1 MPKSKRKTPTPN
13 DLDKKYESLKRH
25 HAAKA
30 LGGDRL
36 LTLAELLCKLDNVS
50 DSGDGWSA
58 RCPAHPDT
66 NNSLSV
72 HISWGGKFLM
82 KCHRGCEFDEI
93 VESAR
98 MMPQEMFTT
107 TPSIKRAI
115 LPPRQPCN
123 IEPSPTSADPVWES
137 KQIELCD
144 PIHSHKIQDLAEQ
157 LGVTFDSLY
166 AIGVGW
172 CMSINCWTFPERNGK
187 REICGIVRRFNDGTK
202 RAFAGGHRGLTLPK
216 GFDEA
221 EGTLY
226 ICEGASDVAAAL
238 SDGMRAIGR
247 PAAHSGFDD
256 LAVLYA
262 NSLTQLWWL
271 RTTMSLAP
279 ARKQQSGWP
288 GSCPTHPEP
297 KSIQMKVF
305 LNRREHA
312 VVSTAANIEW
322 YEGRRVF
329 A

>member
-72 HISWGGKFLM
+72 NIGWGGKFLM

-157 LGVTFDSLY
+157 LGVTCDSLN

-172 CMSINCWTFPERNGK
+172 CMSNDCWTFPERNGK

-226 ICEGASDVAAAL
+226 IWEGASDVAAAL

>member
-72 HISWGGKFLM
+72 NIGWGGKFLM

-157 LGVTFDSLY
+157 LGVTCDSLN

-172 CMSINCWTFPERNGK
+172 CMSNDCWTFPERNGK

-226 ICEGASDVAAAL
+226 ICEGASDVSAAL
-238 SDGMRAIGR
+238 SHGMRAIGR

-256 LAVLYA
+256 LAVLLREFPDEIMVVA
-262 NSLTQLWWL
+262 DNDESGTGTQGAERLARQLSNSLQKRIDVSSPPAGYKDLRQWL
-271 RTTMSLAP
+271 NHG
-279 ARKQQSGWP
+279 KQ
-288 GSCPTHPEP
+288 
-297 KSIQMKVF
+297 
-305 LNRREHA
+305 R
-312 VVSTAANIEW
+312 
-322 YEGRRVF
+322 
-329 A
+329 

>member
-72 HISWGGKFLM
+72 NIGWGGKFLM

-98 MMPQEMFTT
+98 MLPQEMFTT
-107 TPSIKRAI
+107 TPSIKSAI

-157 LGVTFDSLY
+157 LGVTCDSLN

-172 CMSINCWTFPERNGK
+172 CMSNDCWTFPERNGK
-187 REICGIVRRFNDGTK
+187 REICGIVRRFNDGMK

-221 EGTLY
+221 GGTLY

-256 LAVLYA
+256 LAVLLREFPDEIMVVA
-262 NSLTQLWWL
+262 DNDESGTGTQGAERLARQLSNSLQKRIDVSSPPAGYKDLRQWL
-271 RTTMSLAP
+271 NHG
-279 ARKQQSGWP
+279 KQ
-288 GSCPTHPEP
+288 
-297 KSIQMKVF
+297 
-305 LNRREHA
+305 R
-312 VVSTAANIEW
+312 
-322 YEGRRVF
+322 
-329 A
+329 

>member
-72 HISWGGKFLM
+72 NIGWGGKFLM

-98 MMPQEMFTT
+98 MLPQEMFTT

-157 LGVTFDSLY
+157 LGVTCNSLN

-172 CMSINCWTFPERNGK
+172 CMSNDCWTFPERNGK

-226 ICEGASDVAAAL
+226 ICEGASDVSAAL
-238 SDGMRAIGR
+238 SHGMRAICR

-256 LAVLYA
+256 LAVL
-262 NSLTQLWWL
+262 L
-271 RTTMSLAP
+271 REFPDAIMVVADTVSLAP
-279 ARKQQSGWP
+279 ARKEQSGWP

>member
-30 LGGDRL
+30 LGGVRL

-72 HISWGGKFLM
+72 NIGWGGIFLM

-98 MMPQEMFTT
+98 MLPQEMFTT

-157 LGVTFDSLY
+157 LGVTCDSLN

-172 CMSINCWTFPERNGK
+172 CMSNDCWTFPERNGK

-226 ICEGASDVAAAL
+226 ICEGASDVSAAL
-238 SDGMRAIGR
+238 SHGMRAIGR

-256 LAVLYA
+256 LAVLLREFPDEIMVVA
-262 NSLTQLWWL
+262 DNDESGTGTQGAERLARQLSNSSGAKIDSDESVSQQ
-271 RTTMSLAP
+271 AG
-279 ARKQQSGWP
+279 ARSCFDSG
-288 GSCPTHPEP
+288 
-297 KSIQMKVF
+297 
-305 LNRREHA
+305 
-312 VVSTAANIEW
+312 
-322 YEGRRVF
+322 
-329 A
+329 

>member
-72 HISWGGKFLM
+72 NIGWGGIFLM

-98 MMPQEMFTT
+98 MLPQEMFTT
-107 TPSIKRAI
+107 TPSIKSAI

-157 LGVTFDSLY
+157 LGVTCDSLN

-172 CMSINCWTFPERNGK
+172 CMSNDCWTFPERNGK

-226 ICEGASDVAAAL
+226 ICEGASDVSAAL
-238 SDGMRAIGR
+238 SHGMRAIGR

-256 LAVLYA
+256 LAVLLREFPDEIMVVA
-262 NSLTQLWWL
+262 DNDESGTGTQGAERLARQLSNSLQKRIDVSSPPAGYKDLRQWL
-271 RTTMSLAP
+271 NHG
-279 ARKQQSGWP
+279 KQ
-288 GSCPTHPEP
+288 
-297 KSIQMKVF
+297 
-305 LNRREHA
+305 R
-312 VVSTAANIEW
+312 
-322 YEGRRVF
+322 
-329 A
+329 

>member
-72 HISWGGKFLM
+72 NIGWGGIFLM

-157 LGVTFDSLY
+157 LGVTCDSLN

-172 CMSINCWTFPERNGK
+172 CMSNDCWTFPERNGK

-226 ICEGASDVAAAL
+226 ICEGASDVSAAL
-238 SDGMRAIGR
+238 SHGMRAIGR
-247 PAAHSGFDD
+247 PAHTPA
-256 LAVLYA
+256 LMI
-262 NSLTQLWWL
+262 SLCFT
-271 RTTMSLAP
+271 RIP
-279 ARKQQSGWP
+279 
-288 GSCPTHPEP
+288 
-297 KSIQMKVF
+297 
-305 LNRREHA
+305 
-312 VVSTAANIEW
+312 
-322 YEGRRVF
+322 
-329 A
+329 

>member
-1 MPKSKRKTPTPN
+1 M
-13 DLDKKYESLKRH
+13 
-25 HAAKA
+25 
-30 LGGDRL
+30 
-36 LTLAELLCKLDNVS
+36 LCKLDNVS

-72 HISWGGKFLM
+72 NIGWGGIFLM

-144 PIHSHKIQDLAEQ
+144 PIHSHKVQDLAEQ
-157 LGVTFDSLY
+157 LGVTCDSLN

-172 CMSINCWTFPERNGK
+172 CMSNDCWTFPERNGK

-226 ICEGASDVAAAL
+226 ICEGASDVSAAL
-238 SDGMRAIGR
+238 SHGMRAIGR

-256 LAVLYA
+256 LDVLLREFPDEIMVVA
-262 NSLTQLWWL
+262 DNDESGTGTQGAERLARQLSNSLQKRIDVSSPPAGYKDLRQWL
-271 RTTMSLAP
+271 NHG
-279 ARKQQSGWP
+279 KQ
-288 GSCPTHPEP
+288 
-297 KSIQMKVF
+297 
-305 LNRREHA
+305 R
-312 VVSTAANIEW
+312 
-322 YEGRRVF
+322 
-329 A
+329 

>member
-72 HISWGGKFLM
+72 NIGWGGKFLM

-157 LGVTFDSLY
+157 LGVTCDSLN

-172 CMSINCWTFPERNGK
+172 CMSNDCWTFPERNGK

-226 ICEGASDVAAAL
+226 ICEGASDVSAAL
-238 SDGMRAIGR
+238 SHGMRAIGR

-256 LAVLYA
+256 LAVL
-262 NSLTQLWWL
+262 L
-271 RTTMSLAP
+271 REFPDAIMVVADTVSLAP
-279 ARKQQSGWP
+279 ARKEQSGWP

-312 VVSTAANIEW
+312 VVSTAANIGW

>member
-1 MPKSKRKTPTPN
+1 M
-13 DLDKKYESLKRH
+13 
-25 HAAKA
+25 
-30 LGGDRL
+30 
-36 LTLAELLCKLDNVS
+36 LCKLDNVS

-72 HISWGGKFLM
+72 NIGWGGIFLM

-144 PIHSHKIQDLAEQ
+144 PIHSHKVQDLAEQ
-157 LGVTFDSLY
+157 LGVTCDSLN

-172 CMSINCWTFPERNGK
+172 CMSTDCWTFPERNGK

-226 ICEGASDVAAAL
+226 ICEGASDVSAAL
-238 SDGMRAIGR
+238 SHGMRAIGR

-256 LAVLYA
+256 LDVLLREFPDEIMVVA
-262 NSLTQLWWL
+262 DNDESGTGTQGAERLARQLSNSLQKRIDVSSPPAGYKDLRQWL
-271 RTTMSLAP
+271 NHG
-279 ARKQQSGWP
+279 KQ
-288 GSCPTHPEP
+288 
-297 KSIQMKVF
+297 
-305 LNRREHA
+305 R
-312 VVSTAANIEW
+312 
-322 YEGRRVF
+322 
-329 A
+329 